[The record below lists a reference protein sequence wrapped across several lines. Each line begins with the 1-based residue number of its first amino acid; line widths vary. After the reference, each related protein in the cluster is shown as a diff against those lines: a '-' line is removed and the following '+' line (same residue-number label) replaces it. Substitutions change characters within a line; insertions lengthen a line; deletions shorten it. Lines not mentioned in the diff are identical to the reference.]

1 MTGFRT
7 AFEMFLAY
15 HIFVFGP
22 EGATYYDGDPVQWNA
37 TFAIIKSILAVAILF
52 LIVSIIIIVRQRKI
66 MKMLRD
72 LTPPKAEPPKEEDTV
87 AKETE

>member
-7 AFEMFLAY
+7 AFEMFLAN

-52 LIVSIIIIVRQRKI
+52 LIVSIIIIVRQQKILRK
-66 MKMLRD
+66 LD
-72 LTPPKAEPPKEEDTV
+72 ELT
-87 AKETE
+87 KETKEPSIEDKP

>member
-7 AFEMFLAY
+7 AFEMFLAN

-52 LIVSIIIIVRQRKI
+52 LIVSIIIIVRQQKILRKLDELA
-66 MKMLRD
+66 K
-72 LTPPKAEPPKEEDTV
+72 KAEEPSTED
-87 AKETE
+87 KP

>member
-7 AFEMFLAY
+7 AFEMFLAN

-66 MKMLRD
+66 LRKLD
-72 LTPPKAEPPKEEDTV
+72 ELT
-87 AKETE
+87 KETKEPSIEDKP

>member
-7 AFEMFLAY
+7 AFEMFLAN

-37 TFAIIKSILAVAILF
+37 TFAIINSILAVAILF

-66 MKMLRD
+66 LRKLD
-72 LTPPKAEPPKEEDTV
+72 ELT
-87 AKETE
+87 KETKEPSIEDKP

>member
-1 MTGFRT
+1 MTGVRT
-7 AFEMFLAY
+7 AFEMFLAN

-66 MKMLRD
+66 LRKLD
-72 LTPPKAEPPKEEDTV
+72 ELT
-87 AKETE
+87 KETKEPSIEDKP